1 MPEIRDFDLKLLV
14 ERWLREL
21 LSESEHHRWE
31 MSPHS
36 EAGRQEV
43 LRELSYWE
51 TTYREA
57 LGRGD
62 LEMTKEQAALLLR
75 EKDVQIA
82 SDAPE
87 VRVVARELLKA
98 SIVAV
103 KEEQRRFRGEFDE
116 ATILPSRVSSA
127 GSVVPVKNVTAIP
140 EPIPLSKALTGTRL
154 TRSRASNG
162 LRRPGRRTG
171 RCSKR
176 SLKFSG
182 IAPSAR
188 CWPTPC
194 GVRSCRGWPTRR
206 GTFSRHG
213 SGR

>member
-75 EKDVQIA
+75 EKAVQIA

-98 SIVAV
+98 SIAAV

-127 GSVVPVKNVTAIP
+127 GSVIPVKNATAIP
-140 EPIPLSKALTGTRL
+140 EPIPLSKAFDGFEAEMVAGEQWTEK
-154 TRSRASNG
+154 TRSENRAMFEALVKILGDRSVGAMLANS
-162 LRRPGRRTG
+162 LRRSVLPWM
-171 RCSKR
+171 
-176 SLKFSG
+176 
-182 IAPSAR
+182 ADP
-188 CWPTPC
+188 
-194 GVRSCRGWPTRR
+194 
-206 GTFSRHG
+206 
-213 SGR
+213 